1 MTESFPYIYKGK
13 SKDAIKQFIK
23 SETGIEIS
31 NLLNKY
37 IANPTLVHTA
47 NKQTLLL
54 LIEEFEPIYQKY
66 IGILDGPNEIGE
78 IKIFGFFLKSRI
90 ERIPELQQYLM

>member
-1 MTESFPYIYKGK
+1 MK
-13 SKDAIKQFIK
+13 SKNAIKQFIK
-23 SETGIEIS
+23 YETGIEIS

-37 IANPTLVHTA
+37 IDNPTLVHTA

-54 LIEEFEPIYQKY
+54 LAKEFEPIYQKY

-78 IKIFGFFLKSRI
+78 IKIFGFFLKSLI
-90 ERIPELQQYLM
+90 ERIPDLQQYLM

>member
-1 MTESFPYIYKGK
+1 MK
-13 SKDAIKQFIK
+13 SKSAIKQFIK
-23 SETGIEIS
+23 SDTVIEIS

-37 IANPTLVHTA
+37 IDNPTLVHTA

-54 LIEEFEPIYQKY
+54 LAEEFEPIYQKY
-66 IGILDGPNEIGE
+66 IGILYGPNEIG
-78 IKIFGFFLKSRI
+78 KSKLFGFFLKSRI

>member
-1 MTESFPYIYKGK
+1 MIESFPYIYKGK

-54 LIEEFEPIYQKY
+54 
-66 IGILDGPNEIGE
+66 
-78 IKIFGFFLKSRI
+78 
-90 ERIPELQQYLM
+90 

>member
-1 MTESFPYIYKGK
+1 MIESFPYIYKGK

-37 IANPTLVHTA
+37 IAKQSWKHTRSIA
-47 NKQTLLL
+47 QNESFDTSWGYLRC
-54 LIEEFEPIYQKY
+54 
-66 IGILDGPNEIGE
+66 NEIRPLAQ
-78 IKIFGFFLKSRI
+78 KVSAKRSN
-90 ERIPELQQYLM
+90 